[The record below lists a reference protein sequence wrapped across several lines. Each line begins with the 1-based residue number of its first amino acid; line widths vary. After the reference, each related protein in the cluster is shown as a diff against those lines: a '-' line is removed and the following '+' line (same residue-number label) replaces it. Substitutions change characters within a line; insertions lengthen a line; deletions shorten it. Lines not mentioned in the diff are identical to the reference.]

1 MLDIN
6 LIRADP
12 ERVKKGIM
20 TKNADPK
27 LVDEFLWFDGKWRA
41 LMQEVENLRA
51 RQKKA
56 GEERNIKEAKQLKEE
71 IHAKEGA
78 LREVENTRDTVLR
91 KLPNL
96 PLPSVPVGASDKE
109 NMVLRE
115 VGEKP
120 KFDFAPRD
128 YLALAEALDLVDM
141 ERAAKVSG
149 SRFAYLKNEAVLLE
163 FAIARLVF
171 DTLGKEGFVPL
182 VPPVIVNEEMMR
194 GMGYVD
200 RGEDLDETYYL
211 EKDKQ
216 YLVGTA
222 EQSVGPMHAGEI
234 FSEQEL
240 PKRYVAFSTSFRREA
255 GSYGK
260 DTKGILRVHQFD
272 KLEMFSFTQPEDSHA
287 EHEFLLAMEEKLMQA
302 LSIPY
307 RVLGICTADLGVPAA
322 AKYDIEAWLPGQNGG
337 KGEYRETHSTS
348 NTTDFQARR
357 LNIRCR
363 ADEQAKPEFVHTLN
377 GTACAIGRI
386 LIALMENYQQKDGSI
401 KVPDALVPSMDGM
414 REIRRQ

>member
-272 KLEMFSFTQPEDSHA
+272 KLE
-287 EHEFLLAMEEKLMQA
+287 
-302 LSIPY
+302 
-307 RVLGICTADLGVPAA
+307 
-322 AKYDIEAWLPGQNGG
+322 
-337 KGEYRETHSTS
+337 
-348 NTTDFQARR
+348 
-357 LNIRCR
+357 
-363 ADEQAKPEFVHTLN
+363 
-377 GTACAIGRI
+377 
-386 LIALMENYQQKDGSI
+386 
-401 KVPDALVPSMDGM
+401 
-414 REIRRQ
+414 